1 MENFTLHAVAAELS
15 SLLAGQRLGKVHQ
28 LGATGLACDFRL
40 RDGRLLV
47 VSTDPQ
53 RLALYLTAR
62 AVRQL
67 EGGARTDAAFALLVK
82 KYLGGAR
89 LTGLEHLGYDRVVR
103 FDFAAEN
110 EAGEAVRRALIVEL
124 TGPSANVFVTEAGRV
139 LAELRERKQ
148 ESRGPVSREQEEGED
163 AAPAYHEPQPPAD
176 KVDPFDCP
184 PEKLDALIEQSSGL
198 VAAAAR
204 KHLLGFGP
212 LYAQELTARAKRE
225 PPAAALA
232 GLLDAI
238 FNQPPSPSVYSSAP
252 LDELKA
258 NIGADSFALA
268 FAPIELIHLRG
279 QTLTRFPTVNEA
291 ADAYFTLLDERR
303 SFLAERQRL
312 ASAVSARLKKQRAL
326 LAKLRQERDR
336 FQSDERAQ
344 RFGELLLAN
353 AHQAAKVDDVF
364 LVTDY
369 YDAEQRAIEIPAAEF
384 STPQE
389 AAEHYFKLARKSRS
403 GLRALG
409 ERLPEVERDIG
420 RDEAALPRL
429 QAALHSLG
437 ESLGLKP
444 ARQPQLKPSSPQ
456 PGKGKKADEKISG
469 VRRYR
474 STDGY
479 EILVGRGDRDNDHLT
494 MRVAKSYDL
503 WFHAADYPGSHV
515 VLRNPQRREVPP
527 RAVTEAAQLAAKF
540 SHARADARVAVNYCE
555 RKFVTKPKG
564 FAPGQVR
571 LSSFKTVVV
580 EPKEA
585 GERVL

>member
-1 MENFTLHAVAAELS
+1 
-15 SLLAGQRLGKVHQ
+15 
-28 LGATGLACDFRL
+28 
-40 RDGRLLV
+40 
-47 VSTDPQ
+47 
-53 RLALYLTAR
+53 
-62 AVRQL
+62 
-67 EGGARTDAAFALLVK
+67 
-82 KYLGGAR
+82 
-89 LTGLEHLGYDRVVR
+89 
-103 FDFAAEN
+103 
-110 EAGEAVRRALIVEL
+110 
-124 TGPSANVFVTEAGRV
+124 V
-139 LAELRERKQ
+139 LAELRERRP
-148 ESRGPVSREQEEGED
+148 ESRERGPGSREQAADAD
-163 AAPAYHEPQPPAD
+163 AAPAYREPQPPAD
-176 KVDPFDCP
+176 KVDPFGCP
-184 PEKLDALIEQSSGL
+184 PEKLAALIEQSSGL

-212 LYAQELTARAKRE
+212 LYAQELTARAKHE

-232 GLLDAI
+232 ALLDEL
-238 FNQPPSPSVYSSAP
+238 FNRPPSPTVYSSAP
-252 LDELKA
+252 LDELRRD
-258 NIGADSFALA
+258 IGADSFALA

-279 QTLTRFPTVNEA
+279 QTPTHFPTVNEA

-312 ASAVSARLKKQRAL
+312 ASAVSTRLKKQRGL
-326 LAKLRQERDR
+326 LAKLTQERDR
-336 FQSDERAQ
+336 FQGDERAQ
-344 RFGELLLAN
+344 RFGELLLSN
-353 AHQAAKVDDVF
+353 AHQAAKVGDVF

-369 YDAEQRAIEIPAAEF
+369 YDAAQATIEIPAAEF
-384 STPQE
+384 ATPQE

-409 ERLPEVERDIG
+409 ERLPEVERDIE

-429 QAALHSLG
+429 QSATDRAALRSLG

-444 ARQPQLKPSSPQ
+444 PRQPQLKPSSPQ
-456 PGKGKKADEKISG
+456 SGKSKKADEKISG

-479 EILVGRGDRDNDHLT
+479 EILVGRGSRENDHLT

>member
-1 MENFTLHAVAAELS
+1 MENFTLHAIAIELS
-15 SLLAGQRLGKVHQ
+15 SLLAGQRLGKIYQ
-28 LGATGLACDFRL
+28 LGATDLAFDFRL
-40 RDGRLLV
+40 RDGRLLAL
-47 VSTDPQ
+47 STDPQ

-62 AVRQL
+62 GVRQL
-67 EGGARTDAAFALLVK
+67 EGDPRTDAAFALLVK
-82 KYLGGAR
+82 KHLGGAR

-110 EAGEAVRRALIVEL
+110 EAGEEVRRALIVEL
-124 TGPSANVFVTEAGRV
+124 TGPSANVFVTGAGRV

-148 ESRGPVSREQEEGED
+148 AEGED
-163 AAPAYHEPQPPAD
+163 AAPAYREPQPPAD

-184 PEKLDALIEQSSGL
+184 PEKLAALIEQSSGL

-212 LYAQELTARAKRE
+212 LYAQELTARAKHE

-232 GLLDAI
+232 GLLDEL
-238 FNQPPSPSVYSSAP
+238 FNRPPSPSVYSSAP
-252 LDELKA
+252 LDELKRSV
-258 NIGADSFALA
+258 GADSFALA
-268 FAPIELIHLRG
+268 FAPVELIHQRG
-279 QTLTRFPTVNEA
+279 QTLARFPTVNEA

-336 FQSDERAQ
+336 FRSDERAQ
-344 RFGELLLAN
+344 RFGELLLTN

-369 YDAEQRAIEIPAAEF
+369 YDPEQATLEIPAAEF
-384 STPQE
+384 ATPQE

-409 ERLPEVERDIG
+409 ERLPEVERDIE

-429 QAALHSLG
+429 QAAADRAALRSLG

-444 ARQPQLKPSSPQ
+444 PRQQQPRPSSQ
-456 PGKGKKADEKISG
+456 PAARGRRAAGEKISG

-479 EILVGRGDRDNDHLT
+479 EILVGRASKDNDHLT

-540 SHARADARVAVNYCE
+540 SDARADARVAVNYCE

-571 LSSFKTVVV
+571 LSSFKTVIV

-585 GERVL
+585 GERLL